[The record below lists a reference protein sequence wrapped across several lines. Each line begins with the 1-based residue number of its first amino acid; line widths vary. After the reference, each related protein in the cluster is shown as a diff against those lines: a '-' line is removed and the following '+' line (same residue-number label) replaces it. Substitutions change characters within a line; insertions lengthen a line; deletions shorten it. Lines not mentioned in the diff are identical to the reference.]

1 VFEGPRWPAPPQDA
15 AANRSRRIASTVS
28 TASTKRSV
36 RPAVALSITAGL
48 ALNVFHLGLY
58 RLSVDIDLNYIGALI
73 GR

>member
-1 VFEGPRWPAPPQDA
+1 
-15 AANRSRRIASTVS
+15 VS